1 MAGTRLS
8 GKVAIITGGAGSIGS
23 ATVRRF
29 VEEGARVA
37 IADVDEARGRAL
49 ADELG
54 DAALFLRCDH
64 GTAADCRAV
73 VALVLA
79 RWGQLDILF
88 NNAGIGWTGTFD
100 EADDDQV
107 TAVMRA
113 NLVGPLLMTRAA
125 LPALREHGQALRPQ
139 NISPVILFT
148 ASGLGLH
155 ARPMVSLYTVSKHG
169 MVGMMR
175 SLALD
180 EGPNNVRVN
189 AICPGIVETPLMYRT
204 MVRSGDARTILERS
218 RLEAPLKR
226 IADTSDVANAAVF
239 LASDEA
245 KAIHGTCLV
254 VDGGVHG

>member
-1 MAGTRLS
+1 MAGTRIS
-8 GKVAIITGGAGSIGS
+8 GKVAIITGGAGGIGS

-29 VEEGARVA
+29 VEEGARVG

-54 DAALFLRCDH
+54 DTALFLRCDH
-64 GTAADCRAV
+64 GSADDCRAAVAAV
-73 VALVLA
+73 VA
-79 RWGQLDILF
+79 RWGQLDVLF

-100 EADDDQV
+100 EVDDSQV
-107 TAVMRA
+107 AAVLRA
-113 NLVGPLLMTRAA
+113 NLVGPILMTRAA
-125 LPALREHGQALRPQ
+125 LPALRQRAQALRPQ
-139 NISPVILFT
+139 DISPVVLFT

-155 ARPMVSLYTVSKHG
+155 ARPAVSLYTVSKHG
-169 MVGMMR
+169 IVGMMR

-180 EGPNNVRVN
+180 EGPNNLRVN

-204 MVRSGDARTILERS
+204 MARLGDARTILERS
-218 RLEAPLKR
+218 RQEAPLKR

-245 KAIHGTCLV
+245 KAIHGACLV

>member
-1 MAGTRLS
+1 MAGARLFE
-8 GKVAIITGGAGSIGS
+8 KVAIVTGGAGGIGS

-37 IADVDEARGRAL
+37 IVDIDEVKGHAL
-49 ADELG
+49 ARELG
-54 DAALFLRCDH
+54 DAALFLPCDH
-64 GTAADCRAV
+64 GNTDECQVAV
-73 VALVLA
+73 SSVVA
-79 RWGQLDILF
+79 RWGRLDILF
-88 NNAGIGWTGTFD
+88 NNAGIGWTGAFD
-100 EADDDQV
+100 EAGDQDV
-107 TAVMRA
+107 TAVMRE
-113 NLVGPLLMTRAA
+113 NLIGPVRMTRAA
-125 LPALREHGQALRPQ
+125 LPALRECGRALRTRST
-139 NISPVILFT
+139 SPVILFT

-169 MVGMMR
+169 IVGLMR

-204 MVRSGDARTILERS
+204 MARSGDAETILTRS
-218 RLEAPLKR
+218 RQEAPLRR
-226 IADTSDVANAAVF
+226 IADTGDVANAALF

-245 KAIHGTCLV
+245 KAVHGACLV

>member
-1 MAGTRLS
+1 MVGARLS
-8 GKVAIITGGAGSIGS
+8 GKVAMITGGAGGIGS

-37 IADVDEARGRAL
+37 IVDVEEAKGQGL

-54 DAALFLRCDH
+54 DTAVFLRCDH
-64 GTAADCRAV
+64 GNGDECRAA
-73 VALVLA
+73 VARVLS
-79 RWGQLDILF
+79 RWGHVDVLF
-88 NNAGIGWTGTFD
+88 NNAGIGWTGAFD
-100 EADDDQV
+100 QIGDGEVA
-107 TAVMRA
+107 AVMRE
-113 NLVGPLLMTRAA
+113 NLVGPVLMTRAA
-125 LPALREHGQALRPQ
+125 LPALRARGEALRAK

-169 MVGMMR
+169 IIGLMR

-180 EGPNNVRVN
+180 EGANNLRVN

-204 MVRSGDARTILERS
+204 MARSGDVQTILQRA
-218 RLEAPLKR
+218 RQEAPLKR
-226 IADTSDVANAAVF
+226 IADTSDVANAALF
-239 LASDEA
+239 LSSDEA
-245 KAIHGTCLV
+245 KAIHGVCLV

>member
-8 GKVAIITGGAGSIGS
+8 GKVAIITGGAGGIGS

-29 VEEGARVA
+29 VEEGARVG

-49 ADELG
+49 ADAIG

-64 GTAADCRAV
+64 GNADDCGAAVAAV
-73 VALVLA
+73 VA

-100 EADDDQV
+100 EVADGHV
-107 TAVMRA
+107 AELIRA

-125 LPALREHGQALRPQ
+125 LPALRARGQALRARHV
-139 NISPVILFT
+139 SPVVLFT

-155 ARPMVSLYTVSKHG
+155 ARPAVSLYTVTKHG
-169 MVGMMR
+169 VVGLMR

-189 AICPGIVETPLMYRT
+189 AICPGIVETSLMYRT
-204 MVRSGDARTILERS
+204 MARWGDAQTILERS
-218 RLEAPLKR
+218 RQEAPLRR

-245 KAIHGTCLV
+245 KAIHGACLV